1 MRKAGF
7 LAVFVLTH
15 ALLTHATLLR
25 AYETQAA
32 GWRVA
37 AATLSMPLLLPLI
50 QFDPDGDRLP
60 TWFQLASFPLNSAIW
75 AAGIAI
81 IATAVRRRRSQ
92 HRGFEVRPR
101 DATNPPPGI

>member
-1 MRKAGF
+1 M
-7 LAVFVLTH
+7 LVVFVLTH
-15 ALLTHATLLR
+15 ALLTHTMLLR
-25 AYETQAA
+25 AFDSQAA

-50 QFDPDGDRLP
+50 LSDPDGDRLP
-60 TWFQLASFPLNSAIW
+60 RWLQVVSFPLNSAIW

-81 IATAVRRRRSQ
+81 IATTGRRRRRQ

-101 DATNPPPGI
+101 EAIEPPSGT